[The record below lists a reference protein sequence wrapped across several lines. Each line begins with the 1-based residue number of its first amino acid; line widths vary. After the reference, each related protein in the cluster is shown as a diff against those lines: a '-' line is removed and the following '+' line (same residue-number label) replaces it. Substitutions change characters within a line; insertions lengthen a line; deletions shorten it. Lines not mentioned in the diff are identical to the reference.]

1 MPTPF
6 QQRVLRDLAAIG
18 HDVDVTGGGTLQEG
32 GTQMADMFRDS
43 AVKQGR
49 GAMAARMLKT
59 IFSARHA
66 LPLLALHD
74 TALLGTAFLR
84 EQHREQGDTDFL
96 RGREPD
102 RSRVVRGFA
111 RRMMQFGSGFA
122 NEDSVE
128 NFRTAMAMH
137 DQGADITWEITPH
150 TSELDPVFVEA
161 IVHDAG
167 RTTSL
172 NLRKESSRFL
182 EENIVVIGHKV
193 RLSVIHRIFAGAVNS
208 ISILAPKYR
217 EGVSKEEEEV
227 LRAQGR
233 VINRIMAGIHQHRNM
248 MMLRCPEGGRMRRD
262 HRIGLY
268 ATVEPAPAY
277 MVPLHL
283 QMPFN
288 FVGVDEP
295 SPEAHRPARVELY
308 CGAPYQAEGKSTSER
323 ATNRVQR
330 LHDSLAAVGAHV
342 GRYSWHLKRVAK
354 LAPGT
359 LDRAAGAPETYTE
372 ILPRREEV

>member
-1 MPTPF
+1 
-6 QQRVLRDLAAIG
+6 
-18 HDVDVTGGGTLQEG
+18 
-32 GTQMADMFRDS
+32 
-43 AVKQGR
+43 
-49 GAMAARMLKT
+49 
-59 IFSARHA
+59 
-66 LPLLALHD
+66 
-74 TALLGTAFLR
+74 
-84 EQHREQGDTDFL
+84 
-96 RGREPD
+96 
-102 RSRVVRGFA
+102 
-111 RRMMQFGSGFA
+111 
-122 NEDSVE
+122 
-128 NFRTAMAMH
+128 
-137 DQGADITWEITPH
+137 
-150 TSELDPVFVEA
+150 
-161 IVHDAG
+161 
-167 RTTSL
+167 
-172 NLRKESSRFL
+172 
-182 EENIVVIGHKV
+182 
-193 RLSVIHRIFAGAVNS
+193 
-208 ISILAPKYR
+208 
-217 EGVSKEEEEV
+217 
-227 LRAQGR
+227 

-248 MMLRCPEGGRMRRD
+248 MMLRCPEGGRMCRD

-295 SPEAHRPARVELY
+295 SPEAHRPARVQLY